1 MNFNLGKDGLIGPFE
16 LDESELVYK
25 LIKQLDQSNSG
36 FKNFHTKSGVCRLL
50 LSSGQLSA
58 QVKSNFGENLKLWR
72 TNAFKKVSGSGEVK
86 WHHDRHFENGDSPV
100 DYTNLGD
107 HFSILVAL
115 TDMDESTGIMEFIP
129 GSHLPSLGYE
139 RDTRPFHLRTLEEH
153 FLDIPPEL
161 LSKRVKVPLKKG
173 QFMLF
178 HSGLLHR
185 SLPAVESPDICRYS
199 LVARLC
205 NVTTEIP
212 AELAE
217 DSEIFSYPVLLDK
230 GKMLLDKVALVTG
243 GSAGIGKAIAKA
255 MLEQGAKVVITGRD
269 SKKLDMTLEEMES
282 SGFLGSVLAIKA
294 DAGNQV
300 EMANVFSQ
308 MEFTFGLPD
317 IVFAN
322 AAFNTLKQEL
332 VKAEI
337 DEWKSQVFDN
347 ISAVATVCKFALKYM
362 KKHGGN
368 IITVGSAIGHTG
380 GPGNSA
386 YAVVKAASWSL
397 TQSLAREAKRFNIN
411 VNELI
416 PGPVITGMNPNA
428 SGPEWKLPEDVKDIA
443 LLLAKQDLQHGA
455 SGQSWSLKKC

>member
-1 MNFNLGKDGLIGPFE
+1 MEFDLSRDGLVGPFE
-16 LDESELVYK
+16 LDQEGYVNALK
-25 LIKQLDQSNSG
+25 LQLDNSKKG
-36 FKNFHTKSGVCRLL
+36 FKNLHVRSGICRTL
-50 LSSGQLSA
+50 LSSNNLNKQIK
-58 QVKSNFGENLKLWR
+58 QHFGEGLKLWR
-72 TNAFKKVSGSGEVK
+72 TNAFKKVGGSGEVK
-86 WHHDRHFENGDSPV
+86 WHHDRHFENADSPV
-100 DYTNLGD
+100 DYANLGD

-129 GSHLPSLGYE
+129 GSHLPSPGYE

-185 SLPAVESPDICRYS
+185 SLPAAESPDLCRYS

-205 NVTTEIP
+205 NATTEIP

-217 DSEIFSYPVLLDK
+217 DSEVFSYPVFLDK

-243 GSAGIGKAIAKA
+243 GSSGIGKAIARA
-255 MLEQGAKVVITGRD
+255 LLEQGAKVVITGRD
-269 SKKLDMTLEEMES
+269 SKKLDMAIEEMES

-308 MEFTFGLPD
+308 MEFIFGLPD

-416 PGPVITGMNPNA
+416 PGPVITGMNPNV

-455 SGQSWSLKKC
+455 SGQSWSLKRS

>member
-1 MNFNLGKDGLIGPFE
+1 
-16 LDESELVYK
+16 
-25 LIKQLDQSNSG
+25 
-36 FKNFHTKSGVCRLL
+36 
-50 LSSGQLSA
+50 
-58 QVKSNFGENLKLWR
+58 
-72 TNAFKKVSGSGEVK
+72 
-86 WHHDRHFENGDSPV
+86 
-100 DYTNLGD
+100 
-107 HFSILVAL
+107 
-115 TDMDESTGIMEFIP
+115 
-129 GSHLPSLGYE
+129 
-139 RDTRPFHLRTLEEH
+139 
-153 FLDIPPEL
+153 
-161 LSKRVKVPLKKG
+161 
-173 QFMLF
+173 MLF

-205 NVTTEIP
+205 NATTEIP

-217 DSEIFSYPVLLDK
+217 DSEVFSYPVSLDK

-243 GSAGIGKAIAKA
+243 GSSGIGKAIARA
-255 MLEQGAKVVITGRD
+255 LLEQGAKVVITGRD
-269 SKKLDMTLEEMES
+269 SKKLDMAIEEVES

-308 MEFTFGLPD
+308 MEFTFGPPD